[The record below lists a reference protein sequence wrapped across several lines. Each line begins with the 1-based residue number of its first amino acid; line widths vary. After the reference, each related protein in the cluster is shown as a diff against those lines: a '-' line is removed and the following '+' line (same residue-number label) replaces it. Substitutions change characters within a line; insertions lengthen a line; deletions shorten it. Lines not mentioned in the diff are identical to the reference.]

1 MRMERVAKTPLDK
14 SEVSKLGK
22 LGWEIGLG
30 WERVEDENILFTTMT
45 NRTRQICQ
53 VAFKY

>member
-53 VAFKY
+53 VALKY